1 MRYDLNQRVQKL
13 NSISRVRFLTND
25 MFEFEFFLML
35 FFKFLPVFFEHFLVT
50 VVLLIPEQFLE
61 ISLIQISSLWLVH
74 CMMLLILGRIIFVT
88 V

>member
-1 MRYDLNQRVQKL
+1 MAWVKDLKF
-13 NSISRVRFLTND
+13 NSISEVRLLTND

-35 FFKFLPVFFEHFLVT
+35 LFKLLPVFFEHFLVT

-61 ISLIQISSLWLVH
+61 ISFIQISSLRLVH
-74 CMMLLILGRIIFVT
+74 CMMLLLLGSIIFVI